1 MDVTKDD
8 GIRELAKFNQR
19 TLRRQVGHTSACLCI
34 EYYSLSSHPADFDA
48 GEAVMFVIEQEK
60 RSRRYIVE
68 KLQNREFP
76 RAAVEEHPVT

>member
-34 EYYSLSSHPADFDA
+34 KYYSLSSHPADFDE
-48 GEAVMFVIEQEK
+48 GEVVTFAAAPKKFPCRDTGESHQK
-60 RSRRYIVE
+60 RRCPNVRVG
-68 KLQNREFP
+68 R
-76 RAAVEEHPVT
+76 HPEV